1 MPIVRETDNLEPDS
15 RFDKKPC
22 SIKPRQS
29 GLCRT
34 LTLSIACVLALA
46 SCTSQPGDA
55 AAPPSRDAVREAL
68 HKAVEF
74 YRTQAATQG
83 GYHFRYAADL
93 SYGRSEQAEG
103 PTEVSVQRQGTPIVG
118 MAYLTAWEATGDHY
132 YLEAVRETAH
142 ALVNGQQC
150 SGGWDYIIEFDEA
163 KRRPRPYLADENCSV
178 PNPPP
183 GQDGAAGSPHYTT
196 FDDNVSQA
204 ALRLLMRADRE
215 LNFEDEKI
223 HAAAGHALES
233 LLKAQYPNGAWPQRY
248 YEFPDPEKFPVTK
261 AGYPDSWPRTW
272 PGPDYRGHYTLN
284 DNSIVDIIDALLE
297 AARIYDETRY
307 RAAAEKGGG
316 FILSAQMPEPQP
328 GWAQQYDIDMHPAWA
343 RIFEPPSITGG
354 ESQSVM
360 QALLMLYRETGDKKY
375 LEPLPKALAYYRGS
389 ALPEVENPSEIRQ
402 RVCPAGS
409 VCMARFYELKT
420 NKPLYITKGTRV
432 DAATL
437 GRSLIDGY
445 ELSYSDES
453 VITHYNV
460 LTRGDRFEK
469 ITAEYDELAVADPSS
484 IRRPG
489 RLKGLSPWDE
499 TPGPPLPKAELAEA
513 VRQALAGLD
522 ERGAWLETGAVGKA
536 DRLVRVFA
544 ANEMVVTLGGRVLPM
559 NENDVLEVFPGNQP
573 PAADI
578 IRSATFARNVETLS
592 AYLATAGEEQ

>member
-1 MPIVRETDNLEPDS
+1 MLIVRKTDNHEPDS
-15 RFDKKPC
+15 HFDRQPC
-22 SIKPRQS
+22 SITRRGFGRRRS
-29 GLCRT
+29 
-34 LTLSIACVLALA
+34 LTLAIGCVLALVSCA
-46 SCTSQPGDA
+46 SQSADDT
-55 AAPPSRDAVREAL
+55 APPSRDAVRRAL
-68 HKAVEF
+68 RGAVEF
-74 YRTQAATQG
+74 YRTKVATQG

-93 SYGRSEQAEG
+93 SYGRSESAEG
-103 PTEVSVQRQGTPIVG
+103 PTEVSVQRDGTPVVG
-118 MAYLTAWEATGDHY
+118 MAYLTAWEATGDRY
-132 YLEAVRETAH
+132 YLDAARETAH
-142 ALVNGQQC
+142 ALANGQQC

-163 KRRPRPYLADENCSV
+163 KRKSRPYLADDNCSV
-178 PNPPP
+178 PNPPLSP
-183 GQDGAAGSPHYTT
+183 DGSAGSPHYTT

-215 LNFEDEKI
+215 LNFEDDKI
-223 HAAAGHALES
+223 HAAVEHALES

-248 YEFPDPEKFPVTK
+248 YQFPDPKKFPVK
-261 AGYPDSWPRTW
+261 RASYPDSWPRTW

-297 AARIYDETRY
+297 AARIYDEAGY

-354 ESQSVM
+354 ESRSVM
-360 QALLMLYRETGDKKY
+360 QALLVLYRETGDKKY
-375 LEPLPKALAYYRGS
+375 LEPLPRALAYYRAS
-389 ALPEVENPSEIRQ
+389 ALPEVENPSEIR
-402 RVCPAGS
+402 RRACPPGS

-453 VITHYNV
+453 VITHYGV

-469 ITAEYDELAVADPSS
+469 IAAEYDELVGASPSS

-489 RLKGLSPWDE
+489 RLKGLSPWNE
-499 TPGPPLPKAELAEA
+499 TPGPPLPEAELTEA
-513 VRQALAGLD
+513 VRQALSSLD

-536 DRLVRVFA
+536 DRLIRVFA
-544 ANEMVVTLGGRVLPM
+544 ANGMVVTLGGRVLPM
-559 NENDVLEVFPGNQP
+559 NENDVLEVFPGQQP

-592 AYLATAGEEQ
+592 AYLAAAAK